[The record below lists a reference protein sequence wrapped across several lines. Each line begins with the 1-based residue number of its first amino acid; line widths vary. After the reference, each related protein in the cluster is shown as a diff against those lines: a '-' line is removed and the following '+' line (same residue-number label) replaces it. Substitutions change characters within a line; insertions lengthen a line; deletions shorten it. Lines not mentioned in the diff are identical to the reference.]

1 MYLFIFQNPII
12 IAKNQQWVNLLS
24 KASFCIVKIVEKLTQ
39 KYMKL
44 PVIIVNFKIY
54 EQAVGDS
61 AVELAKIH
69 ERVAKETG
77 ASIGVAVTAI
87 DLQRVS
93 EAVSIPVFA
102 QHLDPV
108 VYGSWTGHVLPA
120 LVKEVGAYGTLLNHA
135 ECQVEDLVL
144 EKSIKMAREM
154 DLFTV
159 VCANTPEKG
168 AEIMKFNPDLIAVEP
183 PELIGGDISVSK
195 ADPSIIE
202 KAVRLIGK
210 NRVLVGAGIKT
221 GEDIKIALALG
232 ASGVLL
238 ASGVTKASDPYAVL
252 MDLVS
257 GLK

>member
-1 MYLFIFQNPII
+1 
-12 IAKNQQWVNLLS
+12 
-24 KASFCIVKIVEKLTQ
+24 
-39 KYMKL
+39 MKL

-54 EQAVGDS
+54 EQAVGDLS
-61 AVELAKIH
+61 VKLAKIH
-69 ERVAKETG
+69 EQIAKETG
-77 ASIGVAVTAI
+77 ASIGIAVSAI
-87 DLQRVS
+87 DLAAVC

-102 QHLDPV
+102 QHLDPIG
-108 VYGSWTGHVLPA
+108 YGSGTGKIPPA

-135 ECQVEDLVL
+135 EYQIEDLVL
-144 EKSIKMAREM
+144 KKSIEMAKAN

-168 AEIMKFNPDLIAVEP
+168 AEIMKYLPDLVAVEP
-183 PELIGGDISVSK
+183 PELIGGDVSVSK

-202 KAVRLIGK
+202 KAVKLIGK
-210 NRVLVGAGIKT
+210 NRVLVGAGIKN
-221 GEDIKIALALG
+221 GEDVKIALELG

-238 ASGVTKASDPYAVL
+238 ASGVTKAADPYSVL

>member
-1 MYLFIFQNPII
+1 
-12 IAKNQQWVNLLS
+12 
-24 KASFCIVKIVEKLTQ
+24 VKKL
-39 KYMKL
+39 KEINKKHMRL
-44 PVIIVNFKIY
+44 PAIIVNFKVY
-54 EQAVGDS
+54 EQATGDM
-61 AVELAKIH
+61 AVELAKLH
-69 ERVAKETG
+69 EKVAKETG
-77 ASIGVAVTAI
+77 ASIGIAVTAI

-102 QHLDPV
+102 QHIDPV
-108 VYGSWTGHVLPA
+108 SYGSGTGQILPEQ
-120 LVKEVGAYGTLLNHA
+120 VKDVGAYGTLLNHA
-135 ECQVEDLVL
+135 ECQVGDIAL
-144 EKSIKMAREM
+144 KQSIEMAREL

-183 PELIGGDISVSK
+183 PELIGGDVSVSK

-202 KAVRLIGK
+202 KAVSLIGK

-221 GEDIKIALALG
+221 GEDVRIALALG

-238 ASGVTKASDPYAVL
+238 ASGVTKAADPYAVL

>member
-1 MYLFIFQNPII
+1 
-12 IAKNQQWVNLLS
+12 
-24 KASFCIVKIVEKLTQ
+24 
-39 KYMKL
+39 MKL
-44 PVIIVNFKIY
+44 PTIIVNFKLY

-61 AVELAKIH
+61 AVALAKIH
-69 ERVAKETG
+69 EKVAKETG
-77 ASIGVAVTAI
+77 ASIGVAVTAV
-87 DLQRVS
+87 DLQKVC

-102 QHLDPV
+102 QHIDPMS
-108 VYGSWTGHVLPA
+108 YGSGTGHILPA

-135 ECQVEDLVL
+135 ECQVENVVL
-144 EKSIKMAREM
+144 ERSVKMARELG
-154 DLFTV
+154 LFTV

-202 KAVRLIGK
+202 KAVKLVGE

-221 GEDIKIALALG
+221 GEDIKIALELG

-238 ASGVTKASDPYAVL
+238 ASGVTKAADPYAVL

-257 GLK
+257 GLR

>member
-1 MYLFIFQNPII
+1 MRALEKINQN
-12 IAKNQQWVNLLS
+12 
-24 KASFCIVKIVEKLTQ
+24 
-39 KYMKL
+39 YMRL
-44 PVIIVNFKIY
+44 PVIIVNFKVY
-54 EQAVGDS
+54 EQATGDM

-69 ERVAKETG
+69 EKVAKETG
-77 ASIGVAVTAI
+77 ASIGIAVTAI
-87 DLQRVS
+87 DLQRVC

-102 QHLDPV
+102 QHIDPV
-108 VYGSWTGHVLPA
+108 TYGSGTGLILPE
-120 LVKEVGAYGTLLNHA
+120 LVKDVGAYGTLLNHA
-135 ECQVEDLVL
+135 ECQVGDIALK
-144 EKSIKMAREM
+144 KSIEMAREL

-168 AEIMKFNPDLIAVEP
+168 TEIMKFNPDLIAVEP

-202 KAVRLIGK
+202 KAVQLIGK

-238 ASGVTKASDPYAVL
+238 ASGVTKSQDPYAVL